1 MLIIAI
7 LSLFYS
13 IIDYIYNTI
22 KHLNDM
28 EMNDIQKKVVEI
40 ISDRSGYNIEDV
52 TPKSNFVNDLDVDS
66 LDLVEIVMDI
76 EREYNIMIPDEGVD
90 TCKIVKD
97 LFNLTE
103 SLVK

>member
-1 MLIIAI
+1 MLIVAI

-28 EMNDIQKKVVEI
+28 KMNDIQKKVVEI

-52 TPKSNFVNDLDVDS
+52 TPKSNLVNDLGVDS

-90 TCKIVKD
+90 TCKTVKD